1 MHLTSYEIQLIPSVV
16 AALAIVGGYLG
27 ITSANRNA
35 RLLASEQYLQKRR
48 TKAYLRL
55 LANVNYYESQLLS
68 LTDPDPGVARSIAPP
83 DLTYAEQAANS
94 AQIYH
99 TFRLRYMNSGGKF
112 VSLSNELADSIK
124 SSGRIS
130 PGPSFTQSTI
140 QEVPALAPLFSAHGQ
155 AKGCLIVMVRSQLGV
170 SNGGEVQQ

>member
-27 ITSANRNA
+27 VTSANRNT

-55 LANVNYYESQLLS
+55 LANVHYYDSQLLS

-94 AQIYH
+94 AEIYAYVS
-99 TFRLRYMNSGGKF
+99 TEIYVQWESFA
-112 VSLSNELADSIK
+112 SLSNKLADSIK
-124 SSGRIS
+124 RIKEES
-130 PGPSFTQSTI
+130 PGLSFTQSTI
-140 QEVPALAPLFSAHGQ
+140 HQVPALSPLLSAQ
-155 AKGCLIVMVRSQLGV
+155 EQTKGRLIVMVRSQLGV